1 MDEWTDGEL
10 QRLDEALNRRLEIAD
25 TDFGVE
31 SFEAMEIMRA
41 CIRLDREWQRRWAQ
55 ESAS

>member
-1 MDEWTDGEL
+1 MDEWTDGDL
-10 QRLDEALNRRLEIAD
+10 SLLFEALNRRLEIAD

-41 CIRLDREWQRRWAQ
+41 CIALDRELHRRWVQ
-55 ESAS
+55 ESTP

>member
-1 MDEWTDGEL
+1 MDEWTDDEL
-10 QRLDEALNRRLEIAD
+10 QRLDKALNRRLEIAD

-41 CIRLDREWQRRWAQ
+41 CIRLDREWQRRWVQ

>member
-1 MDEWTDGEL
+1 MDEWTDGDL
-10 QRLDEALNRRLEIAD
+10 SLLFEALNRRLEIAD

-31 SFEAMEIMRA
+31 SFEAMELMRA
-41 CIRLDREWQRRWAQ
+41 CIRLDRKLHRRWVQ